1 MKLKYVSFFAIMSVI
16 ILSFIASISSIQSI
30 ANDPLSNREIETNL
44 IPAGHDTVDWTMKEI
59 FSDSMKTFSSFAGKV
74 IVMDFFAGWCGPC
87 IASMPHLRAINDYYS
102 SESKFQMMSIDV
114 DPEYFS
120 DEASLETWATNLDMN
135 WFVFRD
141 LSGIVDSFYG
151 ISAIPTL
158 MIINQY
164 QYVYYVEEGF
174 AGEEVIIGII
184 DELLA
189 MEDTSAPVIND
200 LQADKESIS
209 VKDNSVQV
217 SADVNDVALRY
228 AKYTLTLG
236 DYVLEEEFWK
246 PATGTI
252 SYNFVLD
259 PLTIWDATQNGTTT
273 VTIDL
278 YTEDFTGASTTDQME
293 LSVDNLLDTGI
304 PVIEIDKIL
313 ETSGS
318 YGQNYD
324 IYAKITDDLKV
335 LNATAEIWVGS
346 NKVASQ
352 DMIKNSTDIFRARF
366 FSVKINLTEGVYF
379 NIIAQDV
386 SGKKSNLSINYTD
399 VKFGGISL
407 PVIISSFIFT
417 GLLIIPIQ
425 KLKKK

>member
-16 ILSFIASISSIQSI
+16 ILSFIVSISSIHSI
-30 ANDPLSNREIETNL
+30 AHDPLSNREIETNL

-102 SESKFQMMSIDV
+102 SESNFQMMSIDV
-114 DPEYFS
+114 DPGYFS

-174 AGEEVIIGII
+174 ASEEVIIGII

-246 PATGTI
+246 PPSGIIT
-252 SYNFVLD
+252 YNFVLD

-273 VTIDL
+273 ATIDL
-278 YTEDFTGASTTDQME
+278 YTEDFTGTSTTDQME